1 MNCEMVLQGLSS
13 NLNWSILQHQCEDAV
28 AQLRAAKTRST
39 SSYHLEIF
47 ALLSLLHHLLFSL
60 NHTATMVEQKHGTA
74 LRVPPCRRPLFPSP
88 FGALPCQ
95 RSFCLHG
102 VHALLT
108 YSCGAS
114 VTRQVNCHTNKKQLQ
129 YLHEALYQSID
140 VKAKAVAANACNL
153 PTKRNSWQ

>member
-60 NHTATMVEQKHGTA
+60 NHTTTMVEQKHMGKRCVYLLVASLSLPRLLALFLVKDPFVYTA
-74 LRVPPCRRPLFPSP
+74 CKLC
-88 FGALPCQ
+88 
-95 RSFCLHG
+95 
-102 VHALLT
+102 
-108 YSCGAS
+108 
-114 VTRQVNCHTNKKQLQ
+114 
-129 YLHEALYQSID
+129 
-140 VKAKAVAANACNL
+140 
-153 PTKRNSWQ
+153 